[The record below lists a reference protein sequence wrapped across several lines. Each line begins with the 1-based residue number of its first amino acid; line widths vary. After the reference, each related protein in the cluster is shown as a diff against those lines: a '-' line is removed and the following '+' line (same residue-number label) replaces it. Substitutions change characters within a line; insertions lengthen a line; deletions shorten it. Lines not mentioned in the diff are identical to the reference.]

1 MILKI
6 IIAFFPTIIQVVSY
20 EIFHKKIMQS
30 KKIDIK
36 FIGLFFSI
44 VFGISII
51 SSILIEI
58 PSFGDVI
65 SSISY
70 LFNPLFSTNIFLK
83 EKSMIIT

>member
-36 FIGLFFSI
+36 FISARR
-44 VFGISII
+44 
-51 SSILIEI
+51 
-58 PSFGDVI
+58 
-65 SSISY
+65 Y
-70 LFNPLFSTNIFLK
+70 Y
-83 EKSMIIT
+83 

>member
-65 SSISY
+65 SSIFHY
-70 LFNPLFSTNIFLK
+70 IFLFIQPLIFYK
-83 EKSMIIT
+83 I